1 MDVFDVGR
9 KATIVSLYVA
19 IFSSIIALA
28 LFGGGLDRE
37 LINIDLLIGAKPF
50 YDQIRAL
57 SEQMPSGETNVL
69 LVLARSLTALG
80 GVLIQ
85 FTTVLFGMFI
95 LMASSLIKSIPTTM
109 MYLASPLVFILSF
122 LQLTVW
128 MYITKTLIDTIRGFF
143 LFRLY

>member
-37 LINIDLLIGAKPF
+37 LINIDLLIGARPF

-57 SEQMPSGETNVL
+57 SEQMPSGETDVL

-143 LFRLY
+143 MFRLY

>member
-143 LFRLY
+143 MFRLY

>member
-1 MDVFDVGR
+1 MFDIGR
-9 KATIVSLYVA
+9 KATMVSLYVA

-37 LINIDLLIGAKPF
+37 LINIDLLIGARPF
-50 YDQIRAL
+50 YDQIRSL
-57 SEQMPSGETNVL
+57 SEQMPSGETDVL

>member
-1 MDVFDVGR
+1 MDLFDIGR
-9 KATIVSLYVA
+9 KATMVSLYVA

-37 LINIDLLIGAKPF
+37 LINIELLIGARPF

-69 LVLARSLTALG
+69 VVLVRSLTALG

-143 LFRLY
+143 MFRLY

>member
-37 LINIDLLIGAKPF
+37 LINIDLLIGARPF

>member
-1 MDVFDVGR
+1 M
-9 KATIVSLYVA
+9 VSLYVA

-37 LINIDLLIGAKPF
+37 LINIDLLIGARPF

-57 SEQMPSGETNVL
+57 SEQMPSGETDVL
-69 LVLARSLTALG
+69 VVLARSLTALG

-143 LFRLY
+143 MFRLY